1 MGEQLLFEKKI
12 TCQMPSF
19 YPAQCCKQSGMTL
32 IELLVSLVILGF
44 VVTIMSGAFFQVSQV
59 VRIAES
65 VNGQFQPQWVR
76 SHALTDLVGNLVLP
90 PDIERPFKGDSVGF
104 EGYSLSLP
112 QSDWG
117 NVQQFRTKLE
127 NRQQGGT
134 NLVVVVGDETSV
146 VIASWDIPIT
156 LEYLAMDG
164 SSQSMWP
171 PFGKDTNEMPVGVV
185 VKASGG
191 EQSVQMVAPYLGMRK
206 PAPNMKDAMSKLF
219 GVDLK

>member
-1 MGEQLLFEKKI
+1 MPYN
-12 TCQMPSF
+12 CQRLDV
-19 YPAQCCKQSGMTL
+19 KQSGMTL

-90 PDIERPFKGDSVGF
+90 PDTERPFSGDSTGF
-104 EGYSLSLP
+104 EAYSLSLP

-127 NRQQGGT
+127 NKQQGGMDLT
-134 NLVVVVGDETSV
+134 VIVGDEKPV
-146 VIASWDIPIT
+146 IIASWDIPIK
-156 LEYLAMDG
+156 LEYLAVDG
-164 SSQSMWP
+164 SSQAMWP
-171 PFGKDTNEMPVGVV
+171 PFGKVTNEMPMGVV
-185 VKASGG
+185 VRSSSG
-191 EQSVQMVAPYLGMRK
+191 EQLVQVIAPYFGMRK
-206 PAPNMKDAMSKLF
+206 PEPNNKNDMGKLF
-219 GVDLK
+219 GVDVK